1 MATVMKCCWY
11 TMGINRS
18 NCFELFEERGCQLK
32 QSRRRVWT
40 AGATGINRGA
50 VGASGP
56 AMLIQPGIHI
66 KGKERETQKPESPE
80 ETDQG
85 KKG

>member
-1 MATVMKCCWY
+1 M
-11 TMGINRS
+11 
-18 NCFELFEERGCQLK
+18 
-32 QSRRRVWT
+32 WT